1 MVVSIALLVAAL
13 IVAIWVVTTRDSRKR
28 WLSELDLLG
37 TWDLDTSE
45 SDAPKS
51 SLRFK
56 GEIESGEYSYQ
67 SGDGR
72 SEGTWRIEGSSLVLT
87 DEEHGD
93 REYEVRIFEHGTI
106 GIHGPDRDRQ
116 VFTKRAENIVPLRR
130 RS

>member
-13 IVAIWVVTTRDSRKR
+13 IVAIWIVTTRDSRKR

-45 SDAPKS
+45 SDDPKS

-67 SGDGR
+67 SGEGK
-72 SEGTWRIEGSSLVLT
+72 SEGTWKIEGSSLILT

>member
-13 IVAIWVVTTRDSRKR
+13 IVAIWIVTTRDSRKR

-67 SGDGR
+67 SGEGK
-72 SEGTWRIEGSSLVLT
+72 SEGTWKIEGSSLILT

>member
-1 MVVSIALLVAAL
+1 MSVSIARLVAVL
-13 IVAIWVVTTRDSRKR
+13 VVAIWIVTTRDSRKR

-37 TWDLDTSE
+37 TWDLDTSGT
-45 SDAPKS
+45 DAPKS
-51 SLRFK
+51 SLWFR
-56 GEIESGEYSYQ
+56 GELDSGNYVYQ
-67 SGDGR
+67 SGETR
-72 SEGTWRIEGSSLVLT
+72 TEGTWRIEGSSLILT
-87 DEEHGD
+87 DDENSD